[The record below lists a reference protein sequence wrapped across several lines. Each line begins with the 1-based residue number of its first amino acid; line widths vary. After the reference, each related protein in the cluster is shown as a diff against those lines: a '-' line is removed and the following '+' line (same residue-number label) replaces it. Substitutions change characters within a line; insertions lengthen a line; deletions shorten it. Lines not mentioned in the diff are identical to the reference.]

1 MLNRVYLMDVILIDR
16 RINNMKDIITKIQE
30 IETLVYENSE
40 DLEVEY
46 LIDEGL
52 YDDYLEIAGA
62 SEEEITAFE
71 NKLNIT
77 MPQDMKELYRYKNGS
92 DLFYLFFPND
102 KLDREFKFR
111 LMSLEDII
119 DAKESLQDR
128 DMLIS
133 EYYAKDED
141 EYTNKLIERM
151 HDDRVKPYLFNKK
164 WIPFAQADGDINLML
179 DFDPGEDGES
189 GQIIC
194 FIHDPD
200 EITYVAKSL
209 AEIIDDSI
217 LNITFEDE

>member
-1 MLNRVYLMDVILIDR
+1 
-16 RINNMKDIITKIQE
+16 MKAIITKIKE
-30 IETLVYENSE
+30 IESLVCENNE

-52 YDDYLEIAGA
+52 YDDYLEIDGA
-62 SEEEITAFE
+62 SEEAIIALEK
-71 NKLNIT
+71 KLNIT
-77 MPQDMKELYRYKNGS
+77 MPEDMKELYRYKNGS
-92 DLFYLFFPND
+92 ELFYLLFPND

-128 DMLIS
+128 DMLIH
-133 EYYAKDED
+133 EYYDKDED
-141 EYTNKLIERM
+141 AYTNKLIERM
-151 HDDRVKPYLFNKK
+151 HDDRVKPYLFNKR

-179 DFDPGEDGES
+179 DFDPGEDGIS